1 MWDPATLL
9 PSTLHAPGGTLRW
22 MSPELLDP
30 EQFGLDAC
38 RPTKPSD
45 CYSLGM
51 VIYETISGKPPF
63 HGTSDVAIVAKV
75 LNGGRPP
82 REVGFMERLWKM
94 MEQCWRPQP
103 SDRPRVTEVLQCLEA
118 CSNGSTTP
126 SPGVGECAKENP
138 RSHGGSHPY
147 QRNGHTHLN
156 STSPRKRS
164 QR

>member
-30 EQFGLDAC
+30 EQFGLDVC

-118 CSNGSTTP
+118 CSSGSTTP

-138 RSHGGSHPY
+138 RSHGLSHGY
-147 QRNGHTHLN
+147 QCNGHTHLN
-156 STSPRKRS
+156 STFPRKRS